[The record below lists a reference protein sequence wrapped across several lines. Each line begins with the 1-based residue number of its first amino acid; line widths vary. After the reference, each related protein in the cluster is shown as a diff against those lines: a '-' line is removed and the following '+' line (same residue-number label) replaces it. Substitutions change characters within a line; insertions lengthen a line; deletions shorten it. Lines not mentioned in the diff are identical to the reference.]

1 MDKLRMES
9 PDLTAQNID
18 RIAALFPNCVTE
30 ASDGQG
36 GIKRAVNFELL
47 KQMLS
52 PDVVDGDE
60 AYEFTWVGKKAAIV
74 EANKP
79 IRKTLRP
86 CMAESKDWDTTE
98 NLYIE
103 GDNLEVLKLLQE
115 SYLGKVK
122 MIYID
127 PPYNTGNDFIYADD
141 FMRSQEEEN
150 EQMGMYDED
159 ENRLFKNTDT
169 NGRFHSD
176 WCSMIYSRL
185 MLARNLLT
193 DDGVIFTSIDD
204 NEVDNLKKICD
215 EVFGAVNYVATF
227 PWRKRTA
234 KSDVPFGV
242 SQDYEYILCFAK
254 SSNFV
259 ASVDGKERKYY
270 ETPDFAGRPWRVH
283 DLTKQ
288 TTASERPNSYF
299 TIVNPKNGEEYPAN
313 PNATWRITV
322 DTIEDYLAQN
332 RIVFPGDYEFLKIS
346 KPVLRYWKED
356 DMKKAGD
363 KFGKVAVSTKLPDNI
378 GMSQDGTKE
387 ITNLLGTK
395 AFSFPKP
402 TVLIKYLISTST
414 EEGDFILDFF
424 SGSATTAHA
433 VMQLNAEDGGHRKFI
448 MVQLPEKC
456 DEASEAYKAGYKNIC
471 EIGKERIRRAGEKL
485 RIDLGGDAAIN
496 LFAATDNPD
505 LEDKLC
511 KKFDEKMDR
520 VKNLDVGFRVLKLD
534 DTNMKDVY
542 YAPDDYDQGML
553 AGLESNIKDDRTDLD
568 LLFGC
573 LIDWGL
579 PLSLPYK
586 SEKIDGCTVHTYND
600 GDLIACFDA
609 NIPESVV
616 KEIAQRRPL
625 RAVFRDSGFAS
636 SPEKINVFE
645 IFKLYMPEDAN
656 DISKRVRVI

>member
-1 MDKLRMES
+1 MDKMKFET
-9 PDLTAQNID
+9 PDLTSENIEK
-18 RIAALFPNCVTE
+18 IAALFPNCVTE
-30 ASDGQG
+30 MRDAKGNLKH
-36 GIKRAVNFELL
+36 GINFEML

-60 AYEFTWVGKKAAIV
+60 CYEFTWVGKKAAIV

-86 CMAESKDWDTTE
+86 CPEESKNWDTTE

-115 SYLGKVK
+115 AYLGKVK

-159 ENRLFKNTDT
+159 DNRLFKNTDS

-176 WCSMIYSRL
+176 WCSMMYSRL
-185 MLARNLLT
+185 MLARNLLA
-193 DDGVIFTSIDD
+193 DDGVIFISIDD
-204 NEVDNLKKICD
+204 NEVDNLKKVCD
-215 EVFGAVNYVATF
+215 ELFGAINYVATF

-242 SQDYEYILCFAK
+242 SQDYEWIVCYAK
-254 SSNFV
+254 SENFV
-259 ASVDGKERKYY
+259 ASVEGKERKYY
-270 ETPDFAGRPWRVH
+270 ETPDFPGKPWRVH

-299 TIVNPKNGEEYPAN
+299 TIINPKTGDEYPAN
-313 PNATWRITV
+313 PNRTWAITEETFRSYYAA
-322 DTIEDYLAQN
+322 D
-332 RIVFPGDYEFLKIS
+332 RIVFPGDYDFLNIQ

-356 DMKKAGD
+356 DVAKAGEN
-363 KFGKVAVSTKLPDNI
+363 FGRVPVSTKLAEDI

-387 ITNLLGTK
+387 ITELFAGK
-395 AFSFPKP
+395 VFSFPKP
-402 TVLIKYLISTST
+402 SSLIKFLISIHTRK
-414 EEGDFILDFF
+414 DDLVLDFF

-448 MVQLPEKC
+448 MVQLPEPC
-456 DEASEAYKAGYKNIC
+456 DEQSEAYKAGYKNIC
-471 EIGKERIRRAGEKL
+471 EIGKERIRRAGEKIKEENPL
-485 RIDLGGDAAIN
+485 ATQDLDI
-496 LFAATDNPD
+496 
-505 LEDKLC
+505 
-511 KKFDEKMDR
+511 
-520 VKNLDVGFRVLKLD
+520 GFRVLKLD
-534 DTNMKDVY
+534 DSNMKDVY
-542 YAPDDYDQGML
+542 YAADDYEQQAL
-553 AGLESNIKDDRTDLD
+553 AGMISNIKEDRTDLD

-573 LIDWGL
+573 LLDWGL
-579 PLSLPYK
+579 PLSLPYT
-586 SEKIDGCTVHTYND
+586 SEQINGCTVHTYND
-600 GDLIACFDA
+600 GDLIACFDS

-616 KEIAQRRPL
+616 KEIAKRKPL
-625 RAVFRDSGFAS
+625 RAVFRDSSFAS

-645 IFKLYMPEDAN
+645 IFKLYMPEDAD
-656 DISKRVRVI
+656 DIGKRVRVI